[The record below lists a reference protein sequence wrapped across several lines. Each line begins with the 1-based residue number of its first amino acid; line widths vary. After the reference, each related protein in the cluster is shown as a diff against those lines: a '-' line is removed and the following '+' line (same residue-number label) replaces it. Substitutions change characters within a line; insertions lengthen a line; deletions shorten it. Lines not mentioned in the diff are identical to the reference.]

1 MAIERD
7 NYLST
12 IEVLDMHRV
21 LLRMVKFELIT
32 SARALEIMIQDLKL
46 ETLGYKWQYV
56 VGKGSEYREHWK
68 LPTGDI
74 ITMDRQFNS
83 EIWVDI
89 NLIR

>member
-56 VGKGSEYREHWK
+56 VGKGSIKW
-68 LPTGDI
+68 I
-74 ITMDRQFNS
+74 
-83 EIWVDI
+83 
-89 NLIR
+89 